1 MYYQKQN
8 IIVKENVIIDLKTGQ
23 QFEFDIKRKVM
34 NCFSS
39 GIAVVKNNFSEEELR
54 KRRCEISAFLKHIK
68 KVRKV
73 IYSFI

>member
-34 NCFSS
+34 NCFPS
-39 GIAVVKNNFSEEELR
+39 GTEVVKNNFSEGELR
-54 KRRCEISAFLKHIK
+54 KRRCEIAAFLKSIK